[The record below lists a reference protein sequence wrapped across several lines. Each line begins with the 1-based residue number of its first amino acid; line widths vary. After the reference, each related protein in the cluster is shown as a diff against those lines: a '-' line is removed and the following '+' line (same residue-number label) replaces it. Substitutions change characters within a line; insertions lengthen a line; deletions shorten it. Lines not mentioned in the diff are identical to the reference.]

1 MMMMIG
7 FQLITRKYSVAVAT
21 RIYILR
27 GIWNIGGWY
36 YPISFGLSRT
46 KLSGRF
52 IC

>member
-27 GIWNIGGWY
+27 GIWNIGGG
-36 YPISFGLSRT
+36 II
-46 KLSGRF
+46 RF
-52 IC
+52 RLVYREQN